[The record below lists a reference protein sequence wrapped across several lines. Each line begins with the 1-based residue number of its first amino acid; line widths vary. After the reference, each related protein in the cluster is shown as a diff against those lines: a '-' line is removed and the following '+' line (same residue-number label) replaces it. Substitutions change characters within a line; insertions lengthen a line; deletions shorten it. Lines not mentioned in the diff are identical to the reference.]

1 MTTHE
6 RGINMQASMPL
17 TAKEAAVLLGISARQ
32 IYCLAEEGKI
42 PHYRFGGAVRFER
55 IDIEKYKQSCRSNGK
70 RTRAKPVAGA
80 TNLTASLTGKE
91 SGLVAYFRK
100 AGLDPARKHSTA
112 KRRRAS
118 MLKLAV

>member
-1 MTTHE
+1 MT
-6 RGINMQASMPL
+6 PL
-17 TAKEAAVLLGISARQ
+17 KVKEAANLLGISVRQ
-32 IYCLAEEGKI
+32 MYCLAEEGKV

-70 RTRAKPVAGA
+70 RKRATPVAGA
-80 TNLTASLTGKE
+80 TNLTASSMGKE
-91 SGLVAYFRK
+91 SGLVAYFRQ

-118 MLKLAV
+118 MLKLAVSNSQKD